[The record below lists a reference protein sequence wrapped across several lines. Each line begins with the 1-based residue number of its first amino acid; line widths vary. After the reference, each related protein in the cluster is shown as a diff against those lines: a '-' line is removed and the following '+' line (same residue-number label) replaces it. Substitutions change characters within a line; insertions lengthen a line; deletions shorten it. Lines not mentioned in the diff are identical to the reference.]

1 MSRPLALDDLGDQT
15 LVDLAASLA
24 AELREAERR
33 CDLLGKLIQDGAR
46 RLRKPGAK
54 LSLNAACAIF
64 GFAMAPWT
72 LGLSLGVSAV
82 GAAVTV
88 WDGID
93 FARDAA
99 RIISRRTQLRELRDQ
114 VKELNAQLNEVE
126 TILMHRDLQRQ
137 SRPS

>member
-1 MSRPLALDDLGDQT
+1 
-15 LVDLAASLA
+15 
-24 AELREAERR
+24 
-33 CDLLGKLIQDGAR
+33 
-46 RLRKPGAK
+46 
-54 LSLNAACAIF
+54 
-64 GFAMAPWT
+64 MAPWT